1 MYQYNFNGGIIA
13 PTMNGRVDQTK
24 YQSGLQDCTNMLCL
38 PHGAVEYRNGMEY
51 ITHNLG
57 NNTKQRL
64 IPFVFSNE
72 QALVVIF
79 SPPYIYFSTQG
90 KMLLDEN
97 NKLYKIECPYAED
110 DLSGLRY
117 AQSGDIITITHRKY
131 QPKLLKRLGSA
142 SWSLVDVTTGY
153 NIATPSGVTATASYT
168 NTTNSNKTKYFYVVT
183 AVSGKVISQRS
194 AVVSVENDLTLK
206 PNYNTISWQAVSG
219 AERYKVYKL
228 QGGLYGYIGETDSLS
243 LDDTYIEADTTKTP
257 PYIRDPF
264 KNGYPTAVSYV
275 QQRKIYGGGSSTPQL
290 LNLSRST
297 TEDDY
302 TYSIPAL
309 DDDAIQVKIS
319 AKDGNGIQ
327 HIVPMNDIMIFTQG
341 SVWKMPNSQAITSE
355 NIGVYIQTY
364 TGSNDCTPLLT
375 DATCI
380 FSSDQTG
387 HIHEL
392 GMSANKN
399 GAYNTTDISLLCPH
413 LFDGYDIVDQALL
426 RNPYTCAFFVRD
438 DGVMIGLTYDP
449 VQQIYAFHKH
459 ITSGK
464 IESISTIPE
473 EQQTCLY
480 LSINRDGSR
489 FVERLKLRRA
499 SELALE
505 NHLDCSVILKSD
517 TAKKQWTGLDWL
529 DNKKVKVLADG
540 AVYNSKEKSEILI
553 TDGTLTLNYACKVL
567 IVGLPYEGYI
577 TTLPMYDQ
585 SNRAFS
591 PVAPKVV
598 SKVYARVYQS
608 SVFTASQY
616 YYSTEQSMLDKNII
630 GTGSSPHSR
639 SDENYGTP
647 PRLQTGILEV
657 NLISSAEKDVQVK
670 IAQENPLPLQIQA
683 IGIEYK

>member
-13 PTMNGRVDQTK
+13 PTMNGRVDQSK
-24 YQSGLQDCTNMLCL
+24 YQSGVQECMNMLCL

-51 ITHNLG
+51 ISHSLG

-72 QALVVIF
+72 QALIVIF

-97 NKLYKIECPYAED
+97 NKLYKIECPYQES
-110 DLSGLRY
+110 DLPELRY
-117 AQSGDIITITHRKY
+117 AQSGDIITITHRSYK
-131 QPKLLKRLGSA
+131 PKLLKRLGA
-142 SWSLVDVTTGY
+142 TSWSISDVTTGY
-153 NIATPSGVTATASYT
+153 TVGTPSGVTATPSFT
-168 NTTNSNKTKYFYVVT
+168 NTTNSNKTTYSYVVT
-183 AVSGKVISQRS
+183 AVIGKVISKRS
-194 AVVSVENDLTLK
+194 EVVTAVNDLTLK
-206 PNYNTISWQAVSG
+206 PNYNTITWQAVSG

-228 QGGLYGYIGETDSLS
+228 QGGLYGYIGETDTLS

-264 KNGYPTAVSYV
+264 KNGNPTAVSYV
-275 QQRKIYGGGSSTPQL
+275 QQRKIYGGGTNTPQI

-302 TYSIPAL
+302 TYSVPAL
-309 DDDAIQVKIS
+309 DDDAIQIKIS

-341 SVWKMPNSQAITSE
+341 SVWKMPNNTAITSE
-355 NIGVYIQTY
+355 NIGIYIQTY

-413 LFDGYDIVDQALL
+413 LFDGYDIVDQAII
-426 RNPYTCAFFVRD
+426 RNPFTCAFFVRD
-438 DGVMIGLTYDP
+438 DGIMIGLTYDP
-449 VQQIYAFHKH
+449 VQQIYAFHEHK
-459 ITSGK
+459 TEGK
-464 IESISTIPE
+464 IESVATIPE
-473 EQQTCLY
+473 DQQTCLY
-480 LSINRDGSR
+480 LSVNRNGLR
-489 FVERLKLRRA
+489 FIERFRIRRA
-499 SELALE
+499 TELKFE
-505 NHLDCSVILKSD
+505 NHLDCSVILESD
-517 TAKKQWTGLDWL
+517 TAKKEWTGLDWL
-529 DNKKVKVLADG
+529 DNKEVKVLTDG
-540 AVYNSKEKSEILI
+540 SLYNSKGKSKVLVEN
-553 TDGTLTLNYACKVL
+553 GTLTLSYEAKTV
-567 IVGLPYEGYI
+567 IVGLPYDGYI

-585 SNRAFS
+585 SNRSFS
-591 PVAPKVV
+591 PVSQKVPN
-598 SKVYARVYQS
+598 KVYVRVYKS
-608 SVFTASQY
+608 SSFSASQY
-616 YYSTEQSMLDKNII
+616 YFSAEKSLIEKNII
-630 GTGSSPHSR
+630 STPSSPHIR
-639 SDENYGTP
+639 SDEDYGTP

-657 NLISSAEKDVQVK
+657 NLISTSEKDIQVK

-683 IGIEYK
+683 LGIEYT